1 MFESN
6 LKINKHYDGARVLIV
21 DDHAPLARNMAF
33 LMQIAGFEAF
43 SAFSAEDAL
52 DLLDRQMVDVVI
64 VDAHMP
70 RLSGFDLLATLKI
83 NDHTAHLPV
92 VMTSSRYTYNDLMQ
106 ALDLGAAEFLP
117 KPFDAYDLVEA
128 ACGALRAAPL
138 PMTSSLPLKKAS

>member
-1 MFESN
+1 MFQSSPTQN
-6 LKINKHYDGARVLIV
+6 NTFDGSRVLIV

-33 LMQIAGFEAF
+33 LMQIAGFETLT
-43 SAFSAEDAL
+43 AFSAEEAL
-52 DLLDRQMVDVVI
+52 DLLDQQMVDVVI

-70 RLSGFDLLATLKI
+70 RLSGFDLLATMKI

-92 VMTSSRYTYNDLMQ
+92 VMTSNRYAYNDLMH

-128 ACGALRAAPL
+128 ACGALRGE
-138 PMTSSLPLKKAS
+138 PMVESLPLKKAS

>member
-6 LKINKHYDGARVLIV
+6 LKVNNNYDGARVLIV

-43 SAFSAEDAL
+43 TAFSAEEAL
-52 DLLDRQMVDVVI
+52 ELLDQHVVDVVI

-70 RLSGFDLLATLKI
+70 RLSGFDLLATLKA

-92 VMTSSRYTYNDLMQ
+92 VMTSNRYTYHDLMH

-128 ACGALRAAPL
+128 ACGAMRGEPQTE
-138 PMTSSLPLKKAS
+138 MLPLRKAS

>member
-6 LKINKHYDGARVLIV
+6 LKVTNSLEGSRILIV
-21 DDHAPLARNMAF
+21 DDHAPLARNIAF
-33 LMQIAGFEAF
+33 LMQIAGFEAIT
-43 SAFSAEDAL
+43 AFSAEEAL
-52 DLLDRQMVDVVI
+52 ELLDQQAVDMVI

-92 VMTSSRYTYNDLMQ
+92 VMTSSRYTYQDLMH

-128 ACGALRAAPL
+128 ACGALRGQPVSQ
-138 PMTSSLPLKKAS
+138 PMSLKKAS

>member
-6 LKINKHYDGARVLIV
+6 LTLNQSFDGSRVLIV

-43 SAFSAEDAL
+43 TAFSAEEAL

-70 RLSGFDLLATLKI
+70 RLNGFDLLATLKM

-92 VMTSSRYTYNDLMQ
+92 VMTSNRYTYHDLMH

-128 ACGALRAAPL
+128 ACGALRGE
-138 PMTSSLPLKKAS
+138 PMLESVPLKKAS